1 MKDFDSNVRRVIE
14 LKQQQQQ
21 IEREIRGIIDAEFIH
36 HLVEYMPGCVSINWS
51 MLRRRYM

>member
-14 LKQQQQQ
+14 LKQQQQK

-51 MLRRRYM
+51 MLRRRYV